1 MVKKSP
7 ITQKIYDP
15 DNCVNITNM
24 LQAKRYLSYL
34 GPEYL
39 FDVLYT
45 GTKREDCLVFVFKK
59 CPETRK
65 AKELWDNHELN

>member
-1 MVKKSP
+1 MVKSK
-7 ITQKIYDP
+7 ITGQEYNETD
-15 DNCVNITNM
+15 CVYVTNM
-24 LQAKRYLSYL
+24 LQCQRYLSFL

-39 FDVLYT
+39 LDILYT
-45 GTKREDCLVFVFKK
+45 GTYRKDSLVFVFKK